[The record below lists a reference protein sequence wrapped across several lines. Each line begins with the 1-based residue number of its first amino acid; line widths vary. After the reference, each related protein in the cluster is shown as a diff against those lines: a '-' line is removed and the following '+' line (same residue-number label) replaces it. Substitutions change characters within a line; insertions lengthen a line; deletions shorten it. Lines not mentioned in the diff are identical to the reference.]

1 MGLKGEVMEINLR
14 KANAIQAEIKRAIN
28 SVEMKDT
35 ISVSEFC
42 SDVTAEMVTGQ
53 DEYKVGLIKKEALT
67 NALYNLRISVGNAN
81 AVAGVGSMLGQIE
94 LIDAK
99 IKLFEGVAN
108 TKVRMLTL
116 EEMGKRLDKIRN
128 TPAEQTAVRYGI
140 DRDSVGTGVVS
151 KDTIN
156 DAKARIKQ
164 LRKEKQTLQDKLL
177 SINVN
182 TLVSVSEAD
191 AKVLGDEGIL

>member
-1 MGLKGEVMEINLR
+1 MEINLR
-14 KANAIQAEIKRAIN
+14 KANAIQAEIKRAI
-28 SVEMKDT
+28 SAVEMKDT

-42 SDVTAEMVTGQ
+42 GDVAAEMVTGQ
-53 DEYKVGLIKKEALT
+53 DEYLAGLLRKEGLT
-67 NALYNLRISVGNAN
+67 SALYNIRKSVASAN
-81 AVAGVGSMLGQIE
+81 ATAGVGVILGDIE
-94 LIDAK
+94 MIDAK
-99 IKLFEGVAN
+99 IKLQETVAT

-128 TPAEQTAVRYGI
+128 TPAEHTASRYGY
-140 DRDSVGTGVVS
+140 DRDSVSTGVVS

-156 DAKARIKQ
+156 DAKIRIKL
-164 LRKEKQTLQDKLL
+164 LRKEKQNLQDKLL